1 MSEEMNRKD
10 NRMTRPLS
18 IKTFHRT
25 KAFSLIEMMVAIAI
39 VAIPILAVGILLSGA
54 SRGWEKI
61 YEDTNSPV
69 RQDAMA
75 IMASLQNFGRQA
87 NICNYQVY
95 TIKTGVYAIA
105 VPPNGQTTAIGQAVE
120 FRYWQDTFN
129 PAAPAA
135 NLLDT
140 NNTGTHYTLYYL
152 DGTELKVDFG
162 KVVNGIGGV
171 NGGARQTANIISSQ
185 TLARDVDLVNTT
197 QLFSHTVVGG
207 QGNGC
212 INTELTLTN
221 VDKISIEIK
230 FATMLRA
237 AWPR

>member
-18 IKTFHRT
+18 IKLFHRT
-25 KAFSLIEMMVAIAI
+25 KGFTLIEMIVAIAI
-39 VAIPILAVGILLSGA
+39 VAIPIVAVGILLSGA

-61 YEDTNSPV
+61 YEDTHSAI

-75 IMASLQNFGRQA
+75 VMASLQNFGRQA

-95 TIKTGVYAIA
+95 AIKNNVFTIA
-105 VPPNGQTTAIGQAVE
+105 VPPNGQTAATGQAVE
-120 FRYWQDTFN
+120 FRYWQQTFN
-129 PAAPAA
+129 PEDPGV
-135 NLLDT
+135 NPLDT
-140 NNTGTHYTLYYL
+140 DNMGTHYALYYL
-152 DGTELKVDFG
+152 DNNVLKVDFG

-171 NGGARQTANIISSQ
+171 NGTARQTNNIISTQ
-185 TLARDVDLVNTT
+185 TLASDVNPIKTT
-197 QLFSHTVVGG
+197 RLFSHTVVGG

-221 VDKISIEIK
+221 IEKTSIEIK